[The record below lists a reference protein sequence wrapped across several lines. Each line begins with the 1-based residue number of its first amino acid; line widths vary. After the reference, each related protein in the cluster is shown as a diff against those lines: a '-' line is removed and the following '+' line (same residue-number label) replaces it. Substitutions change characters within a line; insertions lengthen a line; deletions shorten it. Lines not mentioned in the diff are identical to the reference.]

1 MTELWQT
8 TILSLIGLPFRWGG
22 RGPDA
27 YDCWGLVSACLQS
40 LDLPVPPD
48 LMAPTDTEEDTTKT
62 IEQEIASQR
71 WLRVNPPRP
80 GDVAAMSS
88 HTRIHHLGLFTPW
101 GVLHTSNKSRA
112 ILSSEAQLRRMGYR
126 RMEYYRWAG

>member
-1 MTELWQT
+1 MTDLWQT
-8 TILSLIGLPFRWGG
+8 TLLSLIGLPFRWGA

-27 YDCWGLVSACLQS
+27 YDCWGLVSACLKS

-48 LMAPTDTEEDTTKT
+48 LMAPTDTEDDTTQT
-62 IEQEIASQR
+62 IEQEIASER
-71 WLRVNPPRP
+71 WVRVNAPKP

-88 HTRIHHLGLFTPW
+88 HTRIHHLGLVTPW
-101 GVLHTSNKSRA
+101 GVLHTSYRSGA
-112 ILSSEAQLRRMGYR
+112 ILSSGVQLRAMGYR